1 MLTASSQA
9 TEFTMVSG
17 GKRCSCGMSQCG
29 MPQCVTRRSC
39 SSARAVVRREQALEL
54 LAESIAR
61 ARAPAL
67 RWFHQQLAQGLRPCG
82 VHVRTRLGMA
92 NLLASG
98 AYWRCD
104 GDCQER
110 AGHARKQTV
119 WQGRHRGCALS
130 EEDSHPLKTLI
141 WLGSIICGKTNKCSK
156 REWT

>member
-1 MLTASSQA
+1 
-9 TEFTMVSG
+9 
-17 GKRCSCGMSQCG
+17 
-29 MPQCVTRRSC
+29 
-39 SSARAVVRREQALEL
+39 
-54 LAESIAR
+54 
-61 ARAPAL
+61 
-67 RWFHQQLAQGLRPCG
+67 
-82 VHVRTRLGMA
+82 MA

-141 WLGSIICGKTNKCSK
+141 SVATQDFVLDFVLESRDIESVTRREGRWGFSKVYTLGMAGSSLKSTRS
-156 REWT
+156 RARRAQHRLFSAAV